1 MCVTLARTLLL
12 VGIFALTGQA
22 PRGDQQQTPPQ
33 SPPAQPPAT
42 PPAGQ
47 PPAGQPPAT
56 QQEAQRQP
64 TFRTGINFVRVDV
77 IVSDSKGNPVTDL
90 TQEEFTVSEDGKP
103 QKVET
108 FTVVKIDPLDQPEG
122 PNHGDIRNA
131 ADEEREAARPEVRL
145 FVIFLD
151 DYHVKRGNDMAV
163 RKPLIDFIQNQLAPA
178 DMVAIMYPLTP
189 VSDISFTRSR
199 SRLVSAIEN
208 FEGRKFNY
216 QPRNQYEEQ
225 YAYYPAAT
233 VERIR
238 NQVSMSAIKAAA
250 IRMGGL
256 REGRKSIIYVS
267 EGFTTALPP
276 QLQDPN
282 AAFPGMR
289 NPNRNN
295 PNAVNDDRYNMQQQA
310 DMFSDMRD
318 VFDAVNRQNTSIY
331 AVDPRGLTPFE
342 YDINQGVGL
351 TTDSNDLKASIDT
364 LHTLADNTD
373 GRAIVNRNDLATG
386 MKQIMRDSSAYYLL
400 GYTSS
405 RAPTDGK
412 FHEIKV
418 NVKRRGVD
426 VRARKGYWALSK
438 DDVARATAPPK
449 PEAPAAV
456 SKALMSLAEPT
467 GGRPAR
473 FWIGTT
479 RGDNG
484 MSRVTLTWEPN
495 EIPANDT
502 RTEAAARVALTA
514 VSPEGRPLYRG
525 RIPEEGVQPVAPVP
539 SAGAGGSPTITR
551 GGSVTFEVP
560 PGQLQMRITVEGD
573 RGQVVDSVTREVTV
587 PDYTRVQVTLGTPRL
602 YRARTVR
609 DLQTIRANPSAVPV
623 ADREFS
629 RSERLLVR
637 VEAFAPGGLVPE
649 VTAKLMNRSG
659 AAMADLPLQ
668 PGVGGSFESELP
680 LSSLAAG
687 EYLIE
692 FTAKAPS
699 GLTQDTIAFRIGR

>member
-1 MCVTLARTLLL
+1 MRVPLARSLVL
-12 VGIFALTGQA
+12 VGILALTVQA
-22 PRGDQQQTPPQ
+22 PRADQQQTPQ
-33 SPPAQPPAT
+33 TPPGQAPAT
-42 PPAGQ
+42 PAPA
-47 PPAGQPPAT
+47 QPPAT

-77 IVSDSKGNPVTDL
+77 IVSDSKGNPVMDL
-90 TQEEFTVSEDGKP
+90 KPEEFTVSEDGKP

-108 FTVVKIDPLDQPEG
+108 FTVVKIDPLDQTEG
-122 PNHGDIRNA
+122 PNNGEIRNT
-131 ADEEREAARPEVRL
+131 ADEEREAARPDVRL

-199 SRLVSAIEN
+199 SALVSAIEH
-208 FEGRKFNY
+208 FEGRKYNY
-216 QPRNQYEEQ
+216 QPRNQFEEQ
-225 YAYYPAAT
+225 YAYYPSAT

-238 NQVSMSAIKAAA
+238 NQVSMSALKAAA

-276 QLQDPN
+276 QLQDAN
-282 AAFPGMR
+282 AQYPGMR

-295 PNAVNDDRYNMQQQA
+295 PSAVNDDRYNMQQQA

-351 TTDSNDLKASIDT
+351 TTDANDLKASIDT
-364 LHTLADNTD
+364 LHTLANSTD

-386 MKQIMRDSSAYYLL
+386 MKQIMRDASAYYLL

-426 VRARKGYWALSK
+426 IRARKGYWALSK

-449 PEAPAAV
+449 PEAPAAI
-456 SKALMSLAEPT
+456 SKALMSLSEPV

-479 RGDNG
+479 RGENG

-495 EIPANDT
+495 EIPATDT
-502 RTEAAARVALTA
+502 RTQPAARVALTA

-525 RIPEEGVQPVAPVP
+525 RIPEEAAQPAAAAS
-539 SAGAGGSPTITR
+539 SAGTGSAATVAR

-560 PGQLQMRITVEGD
+560 PGQLQMRLTVEGD
-573 RGQVVDSVTREVTV
+573 GGQVVDSTTREITV

-609 DLQTIRANPSAVPV
+609 ELQALRADAAAVPV

-637 VEAFAPGGLVPE
+637 VDAFAPGGLVPE

-659 AAMADLPLQ
+659 AAMSDLPLQ

-680 LSSLAAG
+680 LSALAAG

-699 GLTQDTIAFRIGR
+699 GTTQDTIAFRVGR

>member
-1 MCVTLARTLLL
+1 MRATVARALVL
-12 VGIFALTGQA
+12 VGMVVLSVQT
-22 PRGDQQQTPPQ
+22 PRADQQQTPQ
-33 SPPAQPPAT
+33 TPPAQPAA
-42 PPAGQ
+42 PPSAQ
-47 PPAGQPPAT
+47 PPAARPPAT

-77 IVSDSKGNPVTDL
+77 IVSDSKGNPVMDL
-90 TQEEFTVSEDGKP
+90 TPEEFTVAEDGKP

-108 FTVVKIDPLDQPEG
+108 FTVVKIDPLEQYEA
-122 PNHGDIRNA
+122 PNNGEIRTAN
-131 ADEEREAARPEVRL
+131 DEEREAARPEVRL

-163 RKPLIDFIQNQLAPA
+163 KRPLIEFIQNQLAPL

-189 VSDISFTRSR
+189 VNDISFTRSR
-199 SRLVSAIEN
+199 ARLVSAIEN

-216 QPRNQYEEQ
+216 QPRNQFEEQ
-225 YAYYPAAT
+225 YAYYPSAT

-250 IRMGGL
+250 IRLGGL

-282 AAFPGMR
+282 AQNPGMNNPNRR
-289 NPNRNN
+289 NPN
-295 PNAVNDDRYNMQQQA
+295 AQNDDRYNMQTQA

-331 AVDPRGLTPFE
+331 AVDPRGLAPFE
-342 YDINQGVGL
+342 YDINQGIGL
-351 TTDSNDLKASIDT
+351 TADANDLRASIDT
-364 LHTLADNTD
+364 LHVLANSTD
-373 GRAIVNRNDLATG
+373 GRAIVNRNDLAAG

-449 PEAPAAV
+449 PEAPPAV
-456 SKALMSLAEPT
+456 SKALMSLAEPS

-479 RGDNG
+479 RGENG
-484 MSRVTLTWEPN
+484 LSRVTFTWEPI

-502 RTEAAARVALTA
+502 RTEPAARIALTA
-514 VSPEGRPLYRG
+514 VSHEGRPLFRG
-525 RIPEEGVQPVAPVP
+525 RIPEEGTPPAAPAAAATAAG
-539 SAGAGGSPTITR
+539 SAAH

-560 PGQLQMRITVEGD
+560 PGQLQMRITVEGQK
-573 RGQVVDSVTREVTV
+573 GQVVDSVTRELTV
-587 PDYTRVQVTLGTPRL
+587 PDYTRVQVTLGTPKL
-602 YRARTVR
+602 FRARTVR
-609 DLQTIRANPSAVPV
+609 DLQAIRASASAVPV
-623 ADREFS
+623 VDREFS

-637 VEAFAPGGLVPE
+637 VDAFAPGGLVPE

-659 AAMADLPLQ
+659 AAMSDLALQ
-668 PGVGGSFESELP
+668 PGVGGSFEAELP
-680 LSSLAAG
+680 LSALAAG
-687 EYLIE
+687 DYLIE

-699 GLTQDTIAFRIGR
+699 GTTQDTIAFRVGR

>member
-1 MCVTLARTLLL
+1 MRATVARAFVL
-12 VGIFALTGQA
+12 VGLVVLSVQT
-22 PRGDQQQTPPQ
+22 PRADQQQTPQ
-33 SPPAQPPAT
+33 TPPAQPAT

-47 PPAGQPPAT
+47 APASRPAT

-77 IVSDSKGNPVTDL
+77 IVSDSKGSPVTDL
-90 TQEEFTVSEDGKP
+90 TVDEFTVSEDGKA

-108 FTVVKIDPLDQPEG
+108 FTVVKIDPLEQAESPSNGE
-122 PNHGDIRNA
+122 IRTAN
-131 ADEEREAARPEVRL
+131 DEEREAARPEVRL
-145 FVIFLD
+145 FVILLD
-151 DYHVKRGNDMAV
+151 DYHVKRGSDMAV
-163 RKPLIDFIQNQLAPA
+163 KKPLIDFIQNQLAPL

-189 VSDISFTRSR
+189 VNDISFTRSR

-208 FEGRKFNY
+208 FEGRKYNY
-216 QPRNQYEEQ
+216 QPRNQFEEQ
-225 YAYYPAAT
+225 YANYPAAT

-238 NQVSMSAIKAAA
+238 NQVSMGAIKAAA
-250 IRMGGL
+250 VRLGGL

-282 AAFPGMR
+282 AQYPGFR

-295 PNAVNDDRYNMQQQA
+295 PNAQNDDRYMMQNRA
-310 DMFSDMRD
+310 DMLSDMRD

-331 AVDPRGLTPFE
+331 AVDPRGLAPFE
-342 YDINQGVGL
+342 YDINQGIGL
-351 TTDSNDLKASIDT
+351 TTDSADLKASIDT
-364 LHTLADNTD
+364 LHVLSNNTD
-373 GRAIVNRNDLATG
+373 GRAIVNRNDLAAG

-449 PEAPAAV
+449 PEAPPAV
-456 SKALMSLAEPT
+456 SKALMALAEPS

-479 RGDNG
+479 RGENG
-484 MSRVTLTWEPN
+484 LSRVTFTWEPID
-495 EIPANDT
+495 IPASDN
-502 RTEAAARVALTA
+502 RTEPAARVALTA
-514 VSPEGRPLYRG
+514 VSPEGRPLFRG
-525 RIPEEGVQPVAPVP
+525 RIPE
-539 SAGAGGSPTITR
+539 AGAPAAAPPAAAASVAQ
-551 GGSVTFEVP
+551 GGSVSFEVP
-560 PGQLQMRITVEGD
+560 PGQLQMRITVEGAK
-573 RGQVVDSVTREVTV
+573 GQVVDSVTRELTV
-587 PDYTRVQVTLGTPRL
+587 PDYTRVQVTLGTPKL

-609 DLQTIRANPSAVPV
+609 DLQAIRANPAAVPV
-623 ADREFS
+623 VDREFS

-637 VEAFAPGGLVPE
+637 VDAFAPGGLVPE

-659 AAMADLPLQ
+659 AAMSDLPLQ

-680 LSSLAAG
+680 LSALAAG
-687 EYLIE
+687 DYLIE

-699 GLTQDTIAFRIGR
+699 GTTQDTIAFRVGR